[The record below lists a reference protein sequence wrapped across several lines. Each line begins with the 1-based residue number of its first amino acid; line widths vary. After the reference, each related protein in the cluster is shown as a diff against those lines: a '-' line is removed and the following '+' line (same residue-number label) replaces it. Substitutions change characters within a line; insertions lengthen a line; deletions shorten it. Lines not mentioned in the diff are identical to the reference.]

1 MYRYTKV
8 SFTIIIFDAVLY
20 GPYTD
25 DVIASRLPKLQ
36 EENRTF
42 VLFCVGFCTGHFVM
56 VPILTY
62 LHVHCLQHSFFE
74 HLFNLFYFNRYFIIT
89 VCLSK
94 NVYFHKYVT
103 ELDM

>member
-1 MYRYTKV
+1 MKSLRHVYPNYKKNTELLCC
-8 SFTIIIFDAVLY
+8 SVL
-20 GPYTD
+20 
-25 DVIASRLPKLQ
+25 V
-36 EENRTF
+36 F
-42 VLFCVGFCTGHFVM
+42 VRPFCHGAH
-56 VPILTY
+56 LTY

-89 VCLSK
+89 VCLSE